1 MNSNQSIASEGKR
14 VKKGETHAKAVAV
27 ERPLRILMI
36 APTSFFSDYGGH
48 IRILEESYT
57 LQEMG
62 HQVAI
67 VTYYKGSDMPGLD
80 IRRTAPLPWRPDY
93 EVGSS
98 RHKIAFDVYLAW
110 QSLVEAIRFK
120 PDVIHGHMHEGALI
134 GGVLAKLLRRPLVFD
149 FQGSMTA
156 EMTDHNFLRKNGR
169 LYRFAFRLENFINR
183 LPQAILTS
191 SIKATR
197 LLQDDFKLPAERL
210 VPLPDCANPGR
221 FDPEKFTPEMKQAL
235 RQQLG
240 IPVDRP
246 IIAYLGLLT
255 DYQGVPHLIEAAKRL
270 KQAGENFHFLIM
282 GYPNVAHYTRVAHQ
296 AGVLDCVT
304 FTGKV
309 QYQHAPA
316 YLSLGDIAVAP
327 KMSSSEGS
335 GKLLNYMALAQPV
348 VAYDSAV
355 HREYLADLGVY
366 APSGDV
372 AAFTEAIALLLHQPD
387 HRRELGQELRQR
399 ALQTYSWE
407 KAGERIVSLY
417 KQLTK

>member
-1 MNSNQSIASEGKR
+1 
-14 VKKGETHAKAVAV
+14 
-27 ERPLRILMI
+27 
-36 APTSFFSDYGGH
+36 
-48 IRILEESYT
+48 
-57 LQEMG
+57 
-62 HQVAI
+62 
-67 VTYYKGSDMPGLD
+67 MPGLD
-80 IRRTAPLPWRPDY
+80 IRRTAPLPWRPEY

-110 QSLVEAIRFK
+110 QSLVEARRFK

-169 LYRFAFRLENFINR
+169 LYRWAFRLENFINKM
-183 LPQAILTS
+183 PQAILTS

-197 LLQDDFKLPAERL
+197 LLEDEFRLPSEKLF
-210 VPLPDCANPGR
+210 PLPDCANPQR
-221 FDPEKFTPEMKQAL
+221 FDPEKFSPEMKQQL

-240 IPVDRP
+240 LPTDCP
-246 IIAYLGLLT
+246 IVAYLGLLT
-255 DYQGVPHLIEAAKRL
+255 DYQGVPHLIDAAVQL
-270 KQAGENFHFLIM
+270 KQAGEKTHFLVM
-282 GYPNVAHYTRVAHQ
+282 GYPNEARYQRIAYQ
-296 AGVLDCVT
+296 KGVSDYMT

-327 KMSSSEGS
+327 KISSSEGS

-366 APSGDV
+366 APVGDV
-372 AAFTEAIALLLHQPD
+372 SAFANAIAGLLHQPE
-387 HRRELGQELRQR
+387 RRLEIGQKLRQR
-399 ALQTYSWE
+399 ALQTYSWQN
-407 KAGERIVSLY
+407 AGEQIVSLY

>member
-1 MNSNQSIASEGKR
+1 MAAKGK
-14 VKKGETHAKAVAV
+14 TKAVDV

-48 IRILEESYT
+48 IRILEEAYT
-57 LQEMG
+57 LQGMG

-67 VTYYKGSDMPGLD
+67 VTYYKGSNMPDLD
-80 IRRTAPLPWRPDY
+80 IRRTAPLPWRPEY

-156 EMTDHNFLRKNGR
+156 EMSDHNFLRKDGR
-169 LYRFAFRLENFINR
+169 LYRLAFRLEKLINR
-183 LPQAILTS
+183 LPDAILTS

-197 LLQDDFKLPAERL
+197 LLEEEFRIATHKL
-210 VPLPDCANPGR
+210 VPLPDCANDRR
-221 FDPEKFTPEMKQAL
+221 FDPSKFSPEMKQEL
-235 RQQLG
+235 RQKLG
-240 IPVDRP
+240 IPDGRP
-246 IIAYLGLLT
+246 IVAYLGLLT
-255 DYQGVPHLIEAAKRL
+255 DYQGIPHLIEAAASL
-270 KQAGENFHFLIM
+270 KQAGENCHFLIM
-282 GYPNVAHYTRVAHQ
+282 GYPNVPRYQQMARQKGAADVI
-296 AGVLDCVT
+296 T

-309 QYQHAPA
+309 MYQNAPA

-335 GKLLNYMALAQPV
+335 GKLLNYMALGQPI

-355 HREYLADLGVY
+355 HREYLAELGVY

-372 AAFTEAIALLLHQPD
+372 NAFTKAIATLLHQPE
-387 HRRELGQELRQR
+387 RRHALGQQLRQR
-399 ALQTYSWE
+399 ALQIYSWQ

>member
-1 MNSNQSIASEGKR
+1 MS
-14 VKKGETHAKAVAV
+14 VKGQVRPGSVAG

-48 IRILEESYT
+48 IRILEETYT
-57 LQEMG
+57 LQGMG

-67 VTYYKGSDMPGLD
+67 VTYYKGSDMPDLD
-80 IRRTAPLPWRPDY
+80 IRRTAPLPWRSDY

-98 RHKIAFDVYLAW
+98 RHKLAFDVYLAW

-156 EMTDHNFLRKNGR
+156 EMADHNFLQENGR
-169 LYRFAFRLENFINR
+169 LYRLVFGLENFINR
-183 LPQAILTS
+183 MPQAILTS

-197 LLQDDFKLPAERL
+197 LLQEQFHIPAEKL
-210 VPLPDCANPGR
+210 VPLPDCANPDR
-221 FDPEKFTPEMKQAL
+221 FDPEKFSPAMKQQL
-235 RQQLG
+235 RQELG
-240 IPVDRP
+240 IPVDHP
-246 IIAYLGLLT
+246 IVAYLGLLT
-255 DYQGVPHLIEAAKRL
+255 DYQGVPHLIEAAARL
-270 KQAGENFHFLIM
+270 KQAGEKFHFLIM
-282 GYPNVAHYTRVAHQ
+282 GYPNVAHYKSEAHK

-327 KMSSSEGS
+327 KMSTSEGS
-335 GKLLNYMALAQPV
+335 GKLLNYMALAQPI

-372 AAFTEAIALLLHQPD
+372 AAFTEAIAALLHQPE
-387 HRRELGQELRQR
+387 RRLALGQQLRQR
-399 ALQTYSWE
+399 ALQTYSWQ